1 MSETMEPEDVV
12 AALDVYLEEVTES
25 VQRFD
30 GTLDKYVGDE
40 IMAFWNA
47 PRFQE
52 NHALLAVMTALDM
65 VSRMDRI
72 NAVLRS
78 KGLPAVRYGIGIN
91 TGDVVVGQM
100 GSSFRKQY
108 DIVGDTVN
116 TAARLCGAAGGG
128 EVLIGQATWE
138 VIGDRLEVEETEPL
152 RLKGKRQPL
161 RTFVVLRIKGEP
173 ETQAQPVPAPA

>member
-1 MSETMEPEDVV
+1 
-12 AALDVYLEEVTES
+12 
-25 VQRFD
+25 
-30 GTLDKYVGDE
+30 
-40 IMAFWNA
+40 
-47 PRFQE
+47 
-52 NHALLAVMTALDM
+52 
-65 VSRMDRI
+65 
-72 NAVLRS
+72 
-78 KGLPAVRYGIGIN
+78 LPAVRYGIGIN